1 MIKIVSRWNS
11 VKVLYESE
19 KKKLTEAVV
28 EAAGKR
34 VNLRGADLR
43 GADLRGADLS
53 GADLSG
59 ADLRGAD
66 LRGADLR
73 GADLRGADL
82 SGADLS
88 GANLRGADLRGAD
101 LDFSVWPLKCGST
114 RVIAGDRLFGQLF
127 FHLTRLDVSKCSG
140 GVQESMEHLR
150 SMAASDLF
158 CEYRNDV
165 GKPINEQD

>member
-1 MIKIVSRWNS
+1 MIKNVSRWNS
-11 VKVLYESE
+11 ANVLYESE
-19 KKKLTEAVV
+19 KKKLVEAVI
-28 EAAGKR
+28 EAMEKDADLQDA
-34 VNLRGADLR
+34 NLRGADLQ
-43 GADLRGADLS
+43 GANLRGAN
-53 GADLSG
+53 
-59 ADLRGAD
+59 LRGANLQD
-66 LRGADLR
+66 ANLRD
-73 GADLRGADL
+73 
-82 SGADLS
+82 
-88 GANLRGADLRGAD
+88 ANLRGADLRGAD
-101 LDFSVWPLKCGST
+101 LQGADLQGANLDFSAWPLRCGST